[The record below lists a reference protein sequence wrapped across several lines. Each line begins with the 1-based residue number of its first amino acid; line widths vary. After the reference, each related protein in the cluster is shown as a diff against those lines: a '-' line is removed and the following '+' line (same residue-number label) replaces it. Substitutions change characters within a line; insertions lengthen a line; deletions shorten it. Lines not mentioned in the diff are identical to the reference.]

1 MLCSKLTGQ
10 LTLSMVTT
18 MFDFL
23 KANPKKKLQKKY
35 EKLLF
40 DAMQF
45 QRNGDIKSYS
55 MITAEAE
62 KVREE
67 IEALTI

>member
-1 MLCSKLTGQ
+1 
-10 LTLSMVTT
+10 
-18 MFDFL
+18 MFGFL
-23 KANPKKKLQKKY
+23 KTDPKKKLQKKY

-40 DAMQF
+40 EGMQF
-45 QRNGDIKSYS
+45 QRNGDIKSYA

-67 IEALTI
+67 IQALET

>member
-1 MLCSKLTGQ
+1 
-10 LTLSMVTT
+10 

-23 KANPKKKLQKKY
+23 KGKPEKKLQKKY
-35 EKLLF
+35 EKLLEE
-40 DAMQF
+40 AMQF

-67 IEALTI
+67 IEKMKK

>member
-1 MLCSKLTGQ
+1 
-10 LTLSMVTT
+10 
-18 MFDFL
+18 MFGFL
-23 KANPKKKLQKKY
+23 KSDPSKKLQKKY

-45 QRNGDIKSYS
+45 QRNGDIKSFS
-55 MITAEAE
+55 MVTAEAE

-67 IEALTI
+67 IEELKSKK